1 MAKIRLF
8 YQPPPYGIG
17 TDLNRSG
24 YGIGGG
30 GLVKPLLER
39 ASRMPQMVAIG
50 VPCLVITMLC
60 YIPLSKY
67 YKYIFLMIIMY
78 MLFVCAFMD
87 GIDILRVGRER
98 WQLF

>member
-17 TDLNRSG
+17 TDLNRTG

-67 YKYIFLMIIMY
+67 KYMY
-78 MLFVCAFMD
+78 LCMYVYVLAFMQA
-87 GIDILRVGRER
+87 RK
-98 WQLF
+98 

>member
-24 YGIGGG
+24 YGVSGG
-30 GLVKPLLER
+30 GLLRPLLEK

-50 VPCLVITMLC
+50 VPCLVISLLC

-67 YKYIFLMIIMY
+67 QTSIVII
-78 MLFVCAFMD
+78 C
-87 GIDILRVGRER
+87 I
-98 WQLF
+98 